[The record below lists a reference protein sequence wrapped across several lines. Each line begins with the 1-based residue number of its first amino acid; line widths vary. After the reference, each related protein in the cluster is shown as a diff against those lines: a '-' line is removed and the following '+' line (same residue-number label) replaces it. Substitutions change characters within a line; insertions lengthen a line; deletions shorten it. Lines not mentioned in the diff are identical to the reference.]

1 MQMVIYHC
9 RQQVV
14 RCSDCVE
21 VSCEVQ
27 VEQLHWNDLAV
38 TATGSATFD
47 TECWTHGRLT
57 KADDCVLANVLEG
70 LTETNSCGG
79 LSLAERRRGDC
90 GDYYI
95 LRLWSTLQLVDCI
108 QTDFCEALAVRL
120 QQVLANAHHCGDFGK
135 RLRHALASN
144 FQI

>member
-1 MQMVIYHC
+1 MQMVVHHC

-14 RCSDCVE
+14 RCSNCVE

-38 TATGSATFD
+38 TTTGSATFD
-47 TECWTHGRLT
+47 SKCWTHGWLT
-57 KADDCVLANVLEG
+57 KADDCVLANVLKG
-70 LTETNSCGG
+70 LTKTNSCGG
-79 LSLAERRRGDC
+79 LSLAEWRWGDC

-95 LRLWSTLQLVDCI
+95 LRLWSTLKFVDCV
-108 QTDFCEALAVRL
+108 QADLCKALAVRL
-120 QQVLANAHHCGDFGK
+120 QQVLADSHHGGNLGK
-135 RLRHALASN
+135 WLRNALACN